1 MHDGNEGNSL
11 LLENERVE
19 AILEY
24 APNKSVIS
32 LDSGDLVF
40 IHDWKMVKLVSTL
53 QHGNFNKHWIL
64 PMPGFNET
72 DYPFL
77 ICSGN

>member
-1 MHDGNEGNSL
+1 MHDESEGNSL
-11 LLENERVE
+11 LLANERVE

-24 APNKSVIS
+24 VPNKSVIS
-32 LDSGDLVF
+32 LNPADLLF
-40 IHDWKMVKLVSTL
+40 IHNWKMVKLVKTL

-64 PMPGFNET
+64 PMPGFNEK